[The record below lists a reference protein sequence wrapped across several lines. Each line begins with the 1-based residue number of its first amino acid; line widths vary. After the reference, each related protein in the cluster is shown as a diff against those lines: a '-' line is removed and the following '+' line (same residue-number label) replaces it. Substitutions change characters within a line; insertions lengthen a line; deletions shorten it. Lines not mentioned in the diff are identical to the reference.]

1 MHTTDIQRF
10 DVIEYNEAVEMMSKL
25 QMQRICPSHPSGI
38 AQANP
43 VGIMIDDPLG
53 TTTASSAYKSQ
64 PAASALPCVGN
75 LASGL
80 SFANGMFSSLRM
92 VFAKHGG

>member
-1 MHTTDIQRF
+1 MVPTPLGSIIPFFPKDER
-10 DVIEYNEAVEMMSKL
+10 
-25 QMQRICPSHPSGI
+25 QRICPSHPSGI
-38 AQANP
+38 AQAKP
-43 VGIMIDDPLG
+43 VGIMTDDPLG
-53 TTTASSAYKSQ
+53 TIVDSSAYKSQ